1 MTETETELET
11 ARKLAKHPRFR
22 WMPGMRAVPVNGT
35 ATYRIIVAEKA
46 EIGATE
52 EGWEGKTWGLGYDEP
67 TDMSGFVPD
76 LNDPATIGALLGLVR
91 EIHDD
96 QEAFLARDPETG
108 EWSLCDRHGYFLAVG
123 GKGEASA
130 LLRALE
136 VAKGAV

>member
-1 MTETETELET
+1 MTETELET

-67 TDMSGFVPD
+67 TDMAGFVPD
-76 LNDPATIGALLGLVR
+76 LNDPATMGALLGLVR
-91 EIHDD
+91 EVWQDESAYLRPWLNLPPYENCWAVCAHGC
-96 QEAFLARDPETG
+96 ALAP
-108 EWSLCDRHGYFLAVG
+108 
-123 GKGEASA
+123 GKGQGGA

-136 VAKGAV
+136 LAKVSP